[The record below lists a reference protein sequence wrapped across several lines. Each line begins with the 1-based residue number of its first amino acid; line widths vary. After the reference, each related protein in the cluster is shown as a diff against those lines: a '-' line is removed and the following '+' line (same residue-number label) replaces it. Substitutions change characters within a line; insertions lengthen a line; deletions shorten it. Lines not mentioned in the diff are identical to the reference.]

1 MATVALSFADD
12 PVRSFAHDHRSP
24 TTRAV
29 SAGAKVLGE
38 GRVLVPVSGLLWG
51 LGAGGRA
58 PRLARAS
65 VNALESWSLAQVV
78 TQTGKYS
85 LGRAR
90 PHREEGALSFTG
102 FALTDDAYRSFPS
115 GHSSTAWGI
124 LPAYAMEYA
133 DRPWVSGGLYA
144 LAGATSLSRVH
155 DDQHWLS
162 DVVFSAGVGWLSN
175 RAVRAW
181 NAKQGPTRVWVFP
194 TDEGYAASVRR
205 RF

>member
-1 MATVALSFADD
+1 MATVALSFLDE
-12 PVRSFAHDHRSP
+12 PVRDVALGHRSA

-29 SAGAKVLGE
+29 SKGAKILGDGRLVL
-38 GRVLVPVSGLLWG
+38 PVSALLWG
-51 LGAGGRA
+51 LGATRDA

-65 VNALESWSLAQVV
+65 VNALEAWSLAQLV
-78 TQTGKYS
+78 TQTGKYT

-90 PHREEGALSFTG
+90 PQREEGRLAFTG
-102 FALTDDAYRSFPS
+102 FALRDDAYRSFPS

-124 LPAYAMEYA
+124 LPAYAMEY
-133 DRPWVSGGLYA
+133 DDLPWVAGGLYA
-144 LAGATSLSRVH
+144 LAAATSLSRVH

-181 NAKQGPTRVWVFP
+181 NASDRSTTVSLVPTP
-194 TDEGYAASVRR
+194 EGLVASVRR
-205 RF
+205 EF